1 MVTPRPHRSSVVFLA
16 SVITFMSF
24 LAPGWAQT
32 SIDPQSL
39 VGEWSGEWVW
49 RAGGAWRG
57 PMDMTILKVEKNVV
71 YASGSYR
78 GGAQGART
86 WKSTGTLEGNTLRI
100 GRSTYTVGLDAM
112 TGFNDSSDLT
122 LRKVK

>member
-1 MVTPRPHRSSVVFLA
+1 VVFLA
-16 SVITFMSF
+16 CVITFMS
-24 LAPGWAQT
+24 LSALGSAQT

-49 RAGGAWRG
+49 RAGGARRG
-57 PMDMTILKVEKNVV
+57 PMDMTISKIENNVV

-86 WKSTGTLEGNTLRI
+86 WKTTGTLEGNTLRI
-100 GRSTYTVGLDAM
+100 GRSTYTIGPDTM
-112 TGFNDSSDLT
+112 KGFNESSDLT